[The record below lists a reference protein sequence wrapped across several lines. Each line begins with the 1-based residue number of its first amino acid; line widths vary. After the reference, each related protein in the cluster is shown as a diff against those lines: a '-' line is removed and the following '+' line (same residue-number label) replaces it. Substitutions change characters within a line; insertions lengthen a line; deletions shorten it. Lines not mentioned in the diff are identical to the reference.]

1 MHTRNNINSIPHLL
15 RQLASVLA
23 VAISAYTVPF
33 SALAQSPSTTAT
45 ATATVGKMEMG
56 TNADASMKMRKSME
70 DMQKKMAAMPATGN
84 PDINFAMMMVAHHQ
98 GAIDMAQAEIDTGR
112 DPAMIKAAKKI
123 ISAQKKEI
131 TQFEVWLKKNPH
143 PMK

>member
-1 MHTRNNINSIPHLL
+1 MHTRNNINSIPCLMC
-15 RQLASVLA
+15 QLASVLA

-33 SALAQSPSTTAT
+33 SALAQSPSTT

-98 GAIDMAQAEIDTGR
+98 GAIDMARAEIDTGR
-112 DPAMIKAAKKI
+112 DPAMIKAAKEI

>member
-1 MHTRNNINSIPHLL
+1 MHTRNHKNSRPRLL
-15 RQLASVLA
+15 HQLASVLA
-23 VAISAYTVPF
+23 VAIPAYTVPF
-33 SALAQSPSTTAT
+33 SALAQSQSTTAT
-45 ATATVGKMEMG
+45 AGKMEMS

-70 DMQKKMAAMPATGN
+70 NMQKKMAAMPATGN

-98 GAIDMAQAEIDTGR
+98 GAIDMAQAEIDTGT

-131 TQFEVWLKKNPH
+131 AQFELWLKKNPH
-143 PMK
+143 PLK

>member
-1 MHTRNNINSIPHLL
+1 MHTRNNINRIPRLL
-15 RQLASVLA
+15 RQLVSVLV
-23 VAISAYTVPF
+23 VAIPAYTVPF
-33 SALAQSPSTTAT
+33 SALAQSPTTTAT
-45 ATATVGKMEMG
+45 AGKMEMG
-56 TNADASMKMRKSME
+56 TNADASMKMRKSMD
-70 DMQKKMAAMPATGN
+70 DMQQKMAAMPATGN

-112 DPAMIKAAKKI
+112 DPAMIKIAKKI

>member
-1 MHTRNNINSIPHLL
+1 MHTRNKINSLSRLL

-23 VAISAYTVPF
+23 VAIPAFTVPF
-33 SALAQSPSTTAT
+33 SALAQSPTAAAT
-45 ATATVGKMEMG
+45 AGKMEMG
-56 TNADASMKMRKSME
+56 TNADASMKMRKSMD
-70 DMQKKMAAMPATGN
+70 DMQQKMAAMPATGN

-98 GAIDMAQAEIDTGR
+98 GAIDMAQAEIDTGK

-131 TQFEVWLKKNPH
+131 AQFEVWLKKNPH